1 MSERARRVQ
10 RRLRCGAQ
18 VLLCVA
24 VIGTDLLL
32 GLWPSYDH
40 SPEIQDELKENS
52 RNWAKDISQQI
63 VHSLWKAEDKLA
75 SGFTVAEATREL
87 A

>member
-10 RRLRCGAQ
+10 RHLSCGAQ

-32 GLWPSYDH
+32 GLWPSYDD
-40 SPEIQDELKENS
+40 SPEIQDELKENT
-52 RNWAKDISQQI
+52 RKWAKDISEQV
-63 VHSLWKAEDKLA
+63 VHSLRKAEDNLA
-75 SGFTVAEATREL
+75 SGSTVAEATREL